1 MSGPVDAKLDR
12 RLRKRAI
19 DTVVLRAH
27 RRHCHPSECWNK
39 LFTATASSASHH
51 NCPAPLLHSLLEVTI
66 LLRLGAL

>member
-12 RLRKRAI
+12 RKRLRKRAI
-19 DTVVLRAH
+19 DSAWS
-27 RRHCHPSECWNK
+27 PSPTLPPVQMLEQ